1 MRPRRIVLAT
11 AGSLGDLHPFLALGM
26 ALRRRGHRAVIAT
39 NAMHR
44 EPVEAAGLEFSHMRP
59 DPEDTPQFHARY
71 MDPKR
76 GGEFVFRDYLAP
88 AIRDSY
94 ADLARA
100 VDGADLLVSQ
110 SLMALAA
117 PLVAAKTG
125 IRWASAV
132 LQPMSFFSLHDRPNY
147 LPIAPLSWA
156 CARHPELHA
165 RVFHYVRLHT
175 ANWIAPVLDYR
186 RELGIATDLHPMYEG
201 QHAGGRV
208 LAMFPPLLGAPRPDW
223 PAQAVQTGAALYRD
237 PGAELPPALRD
248 FLARRDAPLAVFTLS
263 SAASNAA
270 GDFYRDSLKAAQA
283 LGLRA
288 LLIMG
293 GLADRTALPVPLPD
307 TVMRVAYAPFEAV
320 FPHAD
325 VIVHS
330 GGVATCAKA
339 LAAGK
344 PQIVVPHA
352 HDQLDNALRLAQ
364 AGAAQALPAR
374 RAKAPALRR
383 ALQRALG
390 DADMRMR
397 AAELARH
404 AGDEEGAERACDV
417 LEEMLADA

>member
-1 MRPRRIVLAT
+1 MKPRRIVLAT

-26 ALRRRGHRAVIAT
+26 ELQGRGHIAVIAT
-39 NAMHR
+39 NLGHR
-44 EPVEAAGLEFSHMRP
+44 AAVEDAGLAFHHMRP
-59 DPEDTPQFHARY
+59 DPEDTLEFHARY

-100 VDGADLLVSQ
+100 TQGADLLVSQ

-132 LQPMSFFSLHDRPNY
+132 LQPMSFFSLHERPNY
-147 LPIAPLSWA
+147 LPVPLLPGA
-156 CARHPELHA
+156 CARYPQLHA
-165 RVFHYVRLHT
+165 RVFHYVRKHT
-175 ANWIAPVLDYR
+175 EGWIAPVLAYR
-186 RELGIATDLHPMYEG
+186 RELGIADDAHPMYEG
-201 QHAGGRV
+201 QHARDCV
-208 LAMFPPLLGAPRPDW
+208 LAMFSPLLGKPRADW
-223 PAQAVQTGAALYRD
+223 PAAAVQTGPALFRDARAALTQ
-237 PGAELPPALRD
+237 PLRA
-248 FLARRDAPLAVFTLS
+248 FLARDDAPLAVFSLS

-270 GDFYRDSLKAAQA
+270 GDFYRHGLKAAQA

-293 GLADRTALPVPLPD
+293 GLARTAALPEPLPSSAL
-307 TVMRVAYAPFEAV
+307 RIAYAPFELV

-364 AGAAQALPAR
+364 AGVAQALPAR
-374 RAKAPALRR
+374 RASPLALRR
-383 ALQRALG
+383 ALRRALSESG
-390 DADMRMR
+390 MR
-397 AAELARH
+397 ARAASLAQDVARED
-404 AGDEEGAERACDV
+404 GVGRACDA
-417 LEEMLADA
+417 LEELLRDA